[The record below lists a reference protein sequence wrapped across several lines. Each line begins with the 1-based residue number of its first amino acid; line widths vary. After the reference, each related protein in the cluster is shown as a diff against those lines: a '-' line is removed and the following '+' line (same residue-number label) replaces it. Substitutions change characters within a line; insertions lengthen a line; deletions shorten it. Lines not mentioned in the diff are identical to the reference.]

1 MPLPGLSQ
9 LDQPL
14 LPEEVE
20 ACSILPCCGRVERD
34 PEDGILK
41 ERHSMTGYLNPISD
55 FDPDPSCL

>member
-20 ACSILPCCGRVERD
+20 AHYILPCCGKVEKD
-34 PEDGILK
+34 PEDGTLK
-41 ERHSMTGYLNPISD
+41 ERQTMTGYLNPISD
-55 FDPDPSCL
+55 FDPDPSRL